1 MGTRNLTCIVKDGQ
15 YQVAKYCQ
23 WDGYPEGQGLKI
35 LKYLRSLNLDKLKEN
50 LKYVIPFN
58 YDNYNKRLI
67 EFGVPEE
74 DLEKNFVGYETYQK
88 IEEYLKLHPSISR
101 DTGADILKLIT
112 ETNKD
117 IEIHNDL
124 DFAADSLF
132 CEWCY
137 VIDFDKNTFEVYKGF
152 NEEPL
157 NESERFYF
165 LQKEYGPKESS
176 YSSDFYYPVKLIKSY
191 QLNNL
196 PTQKEFLEYF
206 SKKDNEDV

>member
-88 IEEYLKLHPSISR
+88 IEEYLK
-101 DTGADILKLIT
+101 
-112 ETNKD
+112 E
-117 IEIHNDL
+117 
-124 DFAADSLF
+124 
-132 CEWCY
+132 
-137 VIDFDKNTFEVYKGF
+137 
-152 NEEPL
+152 
-157 NESERFYF
+157 
-165 LQKEYGPKESS
+165 QKH
-176 YSSDFYYPVKLIKSY
+176 D
-191 QLNNL
+191 
-196 PTQKEFLEYF
+196 
-206 SKKDNEDV
+206 

>member
-157 NESERFYF
+157 KESERFHF
-165 LQKEYGPKESS
+165 LQDKCKLQKSF
-176 YSSDFYYPVKLIKSY
+176 DDIYYPVKFIKLYYLDS
-191 QLNNL
+191 L
-196 PTQKEFLEYF
+196 PTEKEFLNDLVKEE
-206 SKKDNEDV
+206 ED

>member
-88 IEEYLKLHPSISR
+88 IEEYLKLQPSISR

-157 NESERFYF
+157 KESERFHF
-165 LQKEYGPKESS
+165 LQDKCKLQKSF
-176 YSSDFYYPVKLIKSY
+176 DDIYYPVKFIKLYYLDS
-191 QLNNL
+191 L
-196 PTQKEFLEYF
+196 PTEKEFLNDLVKEE
-206 SKKDNEDV
+206 ED